1 MKLTTRL
8 AIVVTIVLATI
19 SIISGTQSILVNK
32 NEKLATYVATLNNL
46 NSQLTS
52 TTDDPVSL
60 ALFTA
65 ENSPIPMSLVFIA
78 NNSAMSY
85 LSEDAGSDLE
95 FPVLKVYRTG
105 LKKAIQID
113 DYLVRF
119 YEINSNEYLAFFL
132 STETVNEELRR
143 TYLPIITFNLLLVIL
158 GGLFVAFIFRRDSK
172 LNSEAKAIQ
181 EFIGD
186 ASHELKTPLTII
198 RGYSEILMKDPD
210 SVQKYAERINK
221 ESLRMTSLIDSLLKI
236 VELDEVGEQET
247 VTINLIEYLEAQIE
261 DLLVIQPKRNVKLI
275 GQPSKIDASIEL
287 VDTLISN
294 VISNARTHTP
304 ETAPIQITVIGKQVI
319 IEDGGSGL
327 TTIPSKPFQRFDKSR
342 SRDTGGSGLG
352 MSLIQKSAK
361 KLGAK
366 LHFGKS
372 DLGGL
377 RVEINF

>member
-32 NEKLATYVATLNNL
+32 NEKLATYVATLDNL

-143 TYLPIITFNLLLVIL
+143 TYMPIITFNLLLVIL

-366 LHFGKS
+366 LQFGKS
-372 DLGGL
+372 ELGGL
-377 RVEINF
+377 KVEINF

>member
-198 RGYSEILMKDPD
+198 RGYSEMLMKDPD

>member
-198 RGYSEILMKDPD
+198 RGYSEMLMKDPD

-366 LHFGKS
+366 LQFGKS
-372 DLGGL
+372 ELGGL
-377 RVEINF
+377 KVEINF

>member
-143 TYLPIITFNLLLVIL
+143 TYMPIITFNLLLVIL

-366 LHFGKS
+366 LQFGKS
-372 DLGGL
+372 ELGGL
-377 RVEINF
+377 KVEINF

>member
-143 TYLPIITFNLLLVIL
+143 TYMPIITFNLLLVIL

-275 GQPSKIDASIEL
+275 GQPSKIDASFEL

-366 LHFGKS
+366 LQFGKS
-372 DLGGL
+372 ELGGL
-377 RVEINF
+377 KVEINF